1 MVGLGLKLRNKFVK
15 ATFIMV
21 LLRQEELSKFLFIFL
36 DKLAY
41 LNMCLVTCY
50 QFLNDII
57 KNFTHFFTNTYF

>member
-1 MVGLGLKLRNKFVK
+1 MVGLGLKLRNMFVK

-57 KNFTHFFTNTYF
+57 KTRIFKKYK